1 MKQTIIDFLKS
12 NQAKTAYWTTA
23 NTFIV
28 LLIGLATTIQP
39 DVINPTGV
47 LVISALV
54 ALLNMATKYINK
66 NYL

>member
-1 MKQTIIDFLKS
+1 MKQTIINFLKS

>member
-66 NYL
+66 KL

>member
-1 MKQTIIDFLKS
+1 MKQTIINFLKS

-47 LVISALV
+47 LAISALV

-66 NYL
+66 KL